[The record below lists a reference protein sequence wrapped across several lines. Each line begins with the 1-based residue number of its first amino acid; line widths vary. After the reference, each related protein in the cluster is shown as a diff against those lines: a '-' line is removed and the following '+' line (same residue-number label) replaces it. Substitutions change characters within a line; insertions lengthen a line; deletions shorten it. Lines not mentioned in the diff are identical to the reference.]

1 MPLVARIPRVA
12 AGDDKKMLRC
22 YRLSVC
28 VTPQH
33 FILPMAQTYF
43 ASQEKRKCYASQR
56 LKFGLPN
63 LEHIYSR
70 ESHDVVE

>member
-12 AGDDKKMLRC
+12 AGDDKKMLRY
-22 YRLSVC
+22 YRLSVS

-33 FILPMAQTYF
+33 FISPMAQTYF
-43 ASQEKRKCYASQR
+43 ASQR